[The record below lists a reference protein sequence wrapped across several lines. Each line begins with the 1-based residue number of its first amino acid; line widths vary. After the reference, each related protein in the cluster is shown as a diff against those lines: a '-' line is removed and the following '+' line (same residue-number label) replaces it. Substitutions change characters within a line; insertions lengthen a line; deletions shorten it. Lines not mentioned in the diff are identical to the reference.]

1 MVLFQGETFLDIT
14 FENKHLRA
22 PGSLYVISVMNH
34 SARAV
39 LLVARQ
45 SFIFAL
51 FATSNLI
58 GTGHHTQGKTYV
70 LGKVR
75 RLVRGNTPGFL
86 NKSLCPHQI

>member
-1 MVLFQGETFLDIT
+1 M
-14 FENKHLRA
+14 
-22 PGSLYVISVMNH
+22 ISDMNH

-58 GTGHHTQGKTYV
+58 GTGHHTQGRTYV
-70 LGKVR
+70 KVR

-86 NKSLCPHQI
+86 KSLCPHQI